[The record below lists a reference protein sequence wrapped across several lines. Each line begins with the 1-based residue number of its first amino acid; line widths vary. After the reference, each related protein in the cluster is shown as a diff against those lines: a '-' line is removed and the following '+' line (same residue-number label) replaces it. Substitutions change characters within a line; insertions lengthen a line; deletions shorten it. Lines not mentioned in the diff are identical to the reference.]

1 MAQQLSKTML
11 TAVLSLDHDAGVFL
25 LSVACNN
32 YFPGSR
38 AHFSWGHY
46 PLSFTLGGQS
56 HLGAFAFILGAPE
69 TPQETMVFSWLW
81 LVRLL

>member
-1 MAQQLSKTML
+1 MFTAIL
-11 TAVLSLDHDAGVFL
+11 TLDHNARVFL

-32 YFPGSR
+32 FFPGSR

-46 PLSFTLGGQS
+46 QLSFTLGGQS

-69 TPQETMVFSWLW
+69 TPQETMSLDDKLLLTLRKYFDLFS
-81 LVRLL
+81 